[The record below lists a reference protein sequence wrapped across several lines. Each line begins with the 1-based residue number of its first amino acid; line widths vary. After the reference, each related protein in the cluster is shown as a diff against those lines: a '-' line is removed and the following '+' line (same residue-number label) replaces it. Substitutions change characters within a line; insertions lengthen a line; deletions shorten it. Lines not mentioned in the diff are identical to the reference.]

1 MLVSEWGFLDTS
13 TSGARERKE
22 GGDTVLALSNPEIA
36 RELLSFPGGLI
47 PIRPDGKLSL
57 AIKTSKEALL
67 AVQQQRSF
75 SVYVVP
81 IPAKNGE
88 AISIVT
94 AFFDDAD
101 EPLVV
106 RTPLFGDESPSV
118 ETVALLMAEEID
130 VYFFDELGWE
140 RMSHRC
146 TVEDPGSYFVTND
159 DVRLAPFSAANS
171 TAILEILGEWFG
183 LRTPEEDARAIKV
196 RLQEQL
202 WPSDQ
207 VILDVRD
214 GPNDYVGSDG
224 FVMSALERDATRPGF
239 HQERDIA
246 ALLRRFL
253 SSEQIILNPFKRG
266 SAKEFADV
274 VCGTSEHVLIIQAK
288 DSPNTAQALARSI
301 DRKRRTS
308 ESQLKDALSQVIG
321 ARRYIGNCE
330 PVLLTCKGQDIDL
343 YIADRELIGV
353 ALIKEIFPT
362 QSSAIIAALQDHHA
376 LGQRLAILD
385 FPGLSAFVHHFPH
398 EDRFAR
404 ELNAYTDAML
414 AAVSWIPAKTYLNNR
429 LLHSG

>member
-1 MLVSEWGFLDTS
+1 
-13 TSGARERKE
+13 
-22 GGDTVLALSNPEIA
+22 VLALSCPEIA
-36 RELLSFPGGLI
+36 RDLLIFPGGLI

-57 AIKTSKEALL
+57 AIKASKEALL
-67 AVQQQRSF
+67 AVQQQGGF

-81 IPAKNGE
+81 IPAKDAE

-101 EPLVV
+101 EPLVI
-106 RTPLFGDESPSV
+106 RTPLFGDENASV
-118 ETVALLMAEEID
+118 ETVALLMADEID

-146 TVEDPGSYFVTND
+146 TVEDPGSYFMTND
-159 DVRLAPFSAANS
+159 NVRLAPFSAANS
-171 TAILEILGEWFG
+171 TAILNILGDWFG
-183 LRTPEEDARAIKV
+183 LRTPEDDARAIRI
-196 RLQEQL
+196 RLQEEL

-224 FVMSALERDATRPGF
+224 FVMTALERDATRPGF

-266 SAKEFADV
+266 SDKEFADV
-274 VCGTSEHVLIIQAK
+274 VCGTSDTVLIIQAK

-301 DRKRRTS
+301 ERKHRTS
-308 ESQLKDALSQVIG
+308 ESQLKDALSQVSG
-321 ARRYIGNCE
+321 ARRFIGNGD
-330 PVLLTCKGQDIDL
+330 PVLLTCKGEDVDL
-343 YIADRELIGV
+343 YIAGREVIGL

-362 QSSAIIAALQDHHA
+362 QSAAIIAALQAHRA
-376 LGQRLAILD
+376 LGQRLVILD
-385 FPGLSAFVHHFPH
+385 FSGLSAFVHHFPH
-398 EDRFAR
+398 EGRFMA
-404 ELNAYTDAML
+404 ELNAHTEAVL
-414 AAVSWIPAKTYLNNR
+414 ATGSWIAAKTYLNERFLQNE
-429 LLHSG
+429 